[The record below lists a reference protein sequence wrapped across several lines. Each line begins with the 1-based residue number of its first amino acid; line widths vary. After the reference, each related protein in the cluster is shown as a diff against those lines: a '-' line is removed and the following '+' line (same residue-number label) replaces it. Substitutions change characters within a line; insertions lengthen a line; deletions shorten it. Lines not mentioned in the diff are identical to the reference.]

1 LAHFMKTIF
10 YPLLCALLFSGVVSA
25 PALDFEQAK
34 SLADAF
40 QAVGRFSNSLAIERQ
55 VDQEIQ
61 KQSITINRDLA
72 SCPGQG
78 VLFDVPI
85 YAFAEGYKLTTGVE
99 AIGVGHSPSEVALA
113 NLRYRD
119 LQGSLSSGIPPGS
132 IFDENASFLIWL
144 TKEGSGFKKVRYTGP
159 HRSLVWSAARTR
171 LDQENALH
179 SASPTG
185 ATSSQP
191 SSK

>member
-1 LAHFMKTIF
+1 MKTIY
-10 YPLLCALLFSGVVSA
+10 YPIVYALLFSGVAAA

-55 VDQEIQ
+55 VDHEIQ

-72 SCPGQG
+72 SSPGQG
-78 VLFDVPI
+78 ILFDVPL
-85 YAFAEGYKLTTGVE
+85 YTFAEGYKLTTGVE
-99 AIGVGHSPSEVALA
+99 AIGVGHSPFEVALDD
-113 NLRYRD
+113 LRYRD
-119 LQGSLSSGIPPGS
+119 LQGSLSSGIPSGS
-132 IFDENASFLIWL
+132 IFDEDASFMIWL

-171 LDQENALH
+171 LNQEKAMH

-185 ATSSQP
+185 ATSPQP